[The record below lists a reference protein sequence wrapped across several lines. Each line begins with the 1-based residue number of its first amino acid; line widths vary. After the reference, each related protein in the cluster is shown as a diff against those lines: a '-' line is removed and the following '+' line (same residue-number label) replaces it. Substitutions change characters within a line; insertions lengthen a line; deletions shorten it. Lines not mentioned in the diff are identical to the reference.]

1 MSEDMKKM
9 SLDELIGS
17 KEGGGAEASRSLDLL
32 NLMIYWSRWSRWSR
46 CCFQMNVWTAV
57 LHSSSDYLF
66 LGGGGLFPPYS
77 CGGGGLPGPTF
88 SQKYEMGGSPKLQSK
103 LWWMLDVGVALKRNH
118 RSNLNGSAAPFD
130 STSSSSVL
138 MRRYQMWGGSFPKT
152 DRTIFSLGRTCP
164 CWKSLKQC
172 YYTFHNPHP
181 CTKQKFA
188 QRLGAVPSGYP
199 NPTRYP
205 VFLSIPDPT
214 RFSFRYH
221 RVAGNPKHRVLPDV
235 SGFPLPD
242 DI

>member
-1 MSEDMKKM
+1 M
-9 SLDELIGS
+9 
-17 KEGGGAEASRSLDLL
+17 
-32 NLMIYWSRWSRWSR
+32 
-46 CCFQMNVWTAV
+46 
-57 LHSSSDYLF
+57 
-66 LGGGGLFPPYS
+66 
-77 CGGGGLPGPTF
+77 
-88 SQKYEMGGSPKLQSK
+88 
-103 LWWMLDVGVALKRNH
+103 DVGCWSSFKKESIHCGPFYWRQKKHH
-118 RSNLNGSAAPFD
+118 RSSLNGSAAPFD

-221 RVAGNPKHRVLPDV
+221 RVAGNPKHRVLPDISGKPEV
-235 SGFPLPD
+235 SGTTRYFGYHP
-242 DI
+242 